1 VSPNVSLTPY
11 GKHAE
16 PLCDCPPDAA
26 PVVFHA
32 PCRIVPCKARL
43 ALFEHCGLPII
54 KDSSANK
61 CGVICSS
68 LEIAASMVLDDHEL
82 VELKPTYVP
91 AVLDRLREL
100 ARLEA
105 SRIVAESRLNPSISL
120 PELSVHLSHS
130 IIRATH
136 AAAIALE
143 SLSPDRK
150 ERLWPLMSEHVPAPL
165 FHKYSTRLAEREFS
179 AFAATGALSGASS
192 FPLLSQ
198 STPCPVGVVG
208 LPWTYQKSLI
218 SASLASRMV
227 YREGLA
233 WVDSIP
239 DAALPEVALQYLR
252 QVKIAADLPAC
263 WAVTAGVHS
272 MGPPS

>member
-165 FHKYSTRLAEREFS
+165 FHKYSTRLAER
-179 AFAATGALSGASS
+179 
-192 FPLLSQ
+192 
-198 STPCPVGVVG
+198 

-252 QVKIAADLPAC
+252 QEQRVRGMVEGLRATNVNDAEELSRLLLAGGVRAAVENAERAKESQRASD
-263 WAVTAGVHS
+263 
-272 MGPPS
+272 